1 MYPSKRV
8 SAKNAMKMTR
18 NIQQQLELEA
28 KRDRE
33 ENASDIS
40 TSKIE
45 KKEANIQVGLK
56 LSEIKHCMTSFK
68 AQQLPQTKSERESVY
83 QAKKKID
90 LILRLTGAI
99 FSFGQNISQ
108 HPNLHGELISSG
120 FCWRALQFIFFNIQ
134 RDLVQLINYE
144 LGPIVNNINTNC
156 AYILMNISSY
166 ASKSDSRGEAL
177 KDGGTTPRRVAQT
190 VDLGKGNLSQSILE

>member
-33 ENASDIS
+33 ENASDVS

-68 AQQLPQTKSERESVY
+68 AQ
-83 QAKKKID
+83 
-90 LILRLTGAI
+90 
-99 FSFGQNISQ
+99 
-108 HPNLHGELISSG
+108 
-120 FCWRALQFIFFNIQ
+120 
-134 RDLVQLINYE
+134 
-144 LGPIVNNINTNC
+144 
-156 AYILMNISSY
+156 
-166 ASKSDSRGEAL
+166 
-177 KDGGTTPRRVAQT
+177 
-190 VDLGKGNLSQSILE
+190 